1 MGIPPQ
7 ETLQK
12 LLFSL
17 PLLILGAQAQTLTIT
32 HAKVINT
39 VDGKIQSDTTV
50 VMNGN
55 RITKVARSTKLNPKG
70 GQVIDAHGEY
80 LIPGFWDMHTHV
92 YFGSTPTDR

>member
-17 PLLILGAQAQTLTIT
+17 PLLTLGAQAQTLTIT

-55 RITKVARSTKLNPKG
+55 RITRVARSARLKPKG

-80 LIPGFWDMHTHV
+80 LIPGLWDMLR
-92 YFGSTPTDR
+92 SPTSRSPGG